1 MPRVTADTNI
11 YVSALNFGG
20 KPEHLLRLAEAGKI
34 QLVISD
40 DILTELARTLRGKK
54 FAWPEPEIE
63 KALWQISRIA
73 ERVQPTQTIDI
84 ITAKPS
90 DNRILE
96 CAEAGNADCIVT
108 GDTRHILP
116 LGSFRGKPI
125 VKVADFLRQFEGPS
139 NQPQRS

>member
-1 MPRVTADTNI
+1 MLRVTADTNI

-20 KPEHLLRLAEAGKI
+20 KPERLLRLAEAGKI

-40 DILTELARTLRGKK
+40 HILTEIANTLRGEK

-63 KALWQISRIA
+63 KAIRQLSRIA
-73 ERVQPTQTIDI
+73 ELVEPTEILDVI
-84 ITAKPS
+84 KAKTS

-96 CAEAGNADCIVT
+96 CAAAAKADYIVT

-125 VKVADFLRQFEGPS
+125 TKVADFLRQLEAAGPS
-139 NQPQRS
+139 QNLR